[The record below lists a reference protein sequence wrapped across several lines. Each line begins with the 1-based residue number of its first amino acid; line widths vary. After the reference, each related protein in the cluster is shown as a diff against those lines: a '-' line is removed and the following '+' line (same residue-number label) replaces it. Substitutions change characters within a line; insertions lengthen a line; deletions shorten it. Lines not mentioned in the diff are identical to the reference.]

1 MRGDLGYYLATS
13 YRRKSI
19 DAALA
24 EISDDFTGRV
34 LDIGGARVRGAFRRS
49 PAARWVVAD
58 IDGSRAPDVMADI
71 QALPFGGE
79 VFDAVKATEVFEH
92 VPDPAQGLAECR
104 RVLRPGGRLV
114 LSIPFLERIHGDPG
128 DYGRYTATMWM
139 RLLDHAGLRV
149 VTLTVQGGFF
159 THLAGLLRFLVLR
172 APGGLRHAG
181 YCLFPLFDLV
191 ASLDGVPRVRRSDLA
206 SFVNGYFIV
215 AIR

>member
-1 MRGDLGYYLATS
+1 MRGALRYYVGTS

-24 EISDDFTGRV
+24 EIAGVFTGRV
-34 LDIGGARVRGAFRRS
+34 LDIGGARVRGAFQRS
-49 PAARWVVAD
+49 PQARWVVAD
-58 IDGSRAPDVMADI
+58 LDGSRAPDVIADI

-79 VFDAVKATEVFEH
+79 IFDVVKATEVLEH
-92 VPDPAQGLAECR
+92 VPDPIRSLAECR

-114 LSIPFLERIHGDPG
+114 LSIPFLERIHADPD
-128 DYGRYTATMWM
+128 DYGRYTAAMWT

-149 VTLTVQGGFF
+149 VSLTSQGGYF
-159 THLAGLLRFLVLR
+159 THLAGLLRFLILR
-172 APGGLRHAG
+172 APWGIRQAG
-181 YCLFPLFDLV
+181 YGVFPLLDLL
-191 ASLDGVPRVRRSDLA
+191 ARLDRAAPVQRSQLA